1 MPHPKVKISDN
12 TGNTVD
18 ITGNALDVNIASGT
32 ADIDI
37 GDVSLLLDGT
47 AADYGT
53 GNVNTSGRTLRVTL
67 ASDDYQFGE
76 HDDAASQT
84 GSINSKLRYIGNS
97 TASNLAELETIDNSL
112 NNIETYTGTVLNA
125 ISGNEMQVDIV
136 SAPTLT
142 VNGTVTSNLAIG
154 GTALTFDNSTHNSL
168 HVAISDGAG
177 IAHVTGNNELEV
189 YIADIDA
196 NAGALYTR
204 PLIAAAATNGKVSVL
219 NSSTEIL
226 DGAAGRLSYT
236 IVNDS
241 DEVIYLAIED
251 AAVLNEGIRLN
262 PNGGSFSD
270 TLATDKVFGICAVSG
285 KNVTICEQFII

>member
-1 MPHPKVKISDN
+1 
-12 TGNTVD
+12 
-18 ITGNALDVNIASGT
+18 
-32 ADIDI
+32 
-37 GDVSLLLDGT
+37 
-47 AADYGT
+47 
-53 GNVNTSGRTLRVTL
+53 
-67 ASDDYQFGE
+67 
-76 HDDAASQT
+76 ASQT

-241 DEVIYLAIED
+241 DEVIYL
-251 AAVLNEGIRLN
+251 
-262 PNGGSFSD
+262 
-270 TLATDKVFGICAVSG
+270 
-285 KNVTICEQFII
+285 